1 MINECI
7 KYLESVSQ
15 NYKTGIK
22 LIPKEELKNIDIP
35 LVSNF
40 YGSKNA
46 KLLFITAHSDPEHFL
61 ESPEGELLQAAI
73 QKGMKLTLDDVGIY
87 CASRPT
93 KIEGY
98 TPTVTLILGRQT
110 GWDIKNSEVIQTEA
124 LPDSLT
130 NQNAKKQFWHDLQL
144 VMTKL

>member
-7 KYLESVSQ
+7 KYLESVAQ

-22 LIPKEELKNIDIP
+22 LIPKAELKNIDIP

-40 YGSKNA
+40 YGSKDA
-46 KLLFITAHSDPEHFL
+46 KLFFVTAHSDPEHFL

-73 QKGMKLTLDDVGIY
+73 QKGMKLSLDDVGIY
-87 CASRPT
+87 CASKPT
-93 KIEGY
+93 KLEGC
-98 TPTVTLILGRQT
+98 TPTIALILGKEG
-110 GWDIKNSEVIQTEA
+110 GWEVGGGEVISTEA
-124 LPDSLT
+124 LFNSLT
-130 NQNAKKQFWHDLQL
+130 NQQAKKQFWHDLQL